1 MDAFLN
7 SHKKT
12 VHQSAHFL
20 PGTVTCVYGRPGIGK
35 THFVTHELGSHVH
48 LDHQVLKGKQ
58 TTLDFFERLRY
69 TSSPVLID
77 NWESVCDLIG
87 IREIKGPVSKGPLVI
102 IAHTPVELFDNMIM
116 YEMPIMKPEEIAAL
130 APDHPGAL
138 QIAQSCKGDVRTFLR
153 SLKHASDKPDAFKT
167 PREIVVDLLSSKI
180 PSEYLTKTL
189 HEHGYVWAMVQ
200 ENYVDT
206 KGLTM
211 DTCASIAESFSLAD
225 VYDQKIYSDGM
236 WDNLMPYFVL
246 TGCVTPCALMNQKLS
261 TLKLRSGSMW
271 TKFQNMRMRLKRIQE
286 TRMSH
291 DALCILRLYVEHG
304 EFDLLDY
311 YKMNA
316 SAIDAM
322 NHIVIGQKLK
332 PRLVENAKKHVRARD
347 AT

>member
-1 MDAFLN
+1 MDAFLQR
-7 SHKKT
+7 HKKT
-12 VHQSAHFL
+12 VPQSTHFL

-35 THFVTHELGSHVH
+35 THFVTRELGSYVH
-48 LDHQVLKGKQ
+48 LDHQILKGKQ
-58 TTLDFFERLRY
+58 STLDFFERLKY
-69 TSSPVLID
+69 TSSPVIID
-77 NWESVCDLIG
+77 NWESVSDLIG
-87 IREIKGPVSKGPLVI
+87 IREIKGPVSKGPLVVV
-102 IAHTPVELFDNMIM
+102 AHTPVELTDGTIL
-116 YEMPIMKPEEIAAL
+116 YEMPIMKPEAIAGL
-130 APDHPGAL
+130 APEHPDAL
-138 QIAQSCKGDVRTFLR
+138 ELAHACKGDVRAFLR
-153 SLKHASDKPDAFKT
+153 SLKHTSDRPDTFKT
-167 PREIVVDLLSSKI
+167 PREIVTDLLTSKV

-211 DTCASIAESFSLAD
+211 DTCATIAESFSLAD

-236 WDNLMPYFVL
+236 WDNLMSYFVL

-261 TLKLRSGSMW
+261 TSRLRSGAMW
-271 TKFQNMRMRLKRIQE
+271 TKFQNMRMRAKRIQE
-286 TRMSH
+286 TRLGH
-291 DALCILRLYVEHG
+291 DALSILRLYVEQG
-304 EFDLLDY
+304 EFDLLDH
-311 YKMNA
+311 YKLNA